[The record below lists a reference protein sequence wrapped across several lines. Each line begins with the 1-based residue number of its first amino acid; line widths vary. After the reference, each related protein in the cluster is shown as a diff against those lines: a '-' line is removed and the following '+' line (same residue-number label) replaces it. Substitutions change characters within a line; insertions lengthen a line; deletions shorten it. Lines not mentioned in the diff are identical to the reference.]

1 MRVVAVFLLVNSV
14 LLSFHAGAQQER
26 HLNSESAFI
35 GVTGE
40 VRRDQAGTV
49 GAEWSHD
56 SPEDKSGKEREFFA
70 VRTLLMSRIRQRA
83 PYHHWVV
90 SNQLGRC

>member
-14 LLSFHAGAQQER
+14 LLSFHAGAQQEG
-26 HLNSESAFI
+26 HLNSVPAFI

-49 GAEWSHD
+49 GWIGLTIAPRISQE
-56 SPEDKSGKEREFFA
+56 KRENF
-70 VRTLLMSRIRQRA
+70 L
-83 PYHHWVV
+83 PYVPF
-90 SNQLGRC
+90 